1 MNVGIMCIT
10 LLFWLFVS
18 TPVTLK
24 LDIEDDETVTDCT
37 SRPRPRTKK
46 SAWIIDNFQDNYKT
60 LTIQDTIGNRK

>member
-10 LLFWLFVS
+10 LLFWLLVS

-24 LDIEDDETVTDCT
+24 LDIDDDETVTDCT
-37 SRPRPRTKK
+37 AGPRSRTEKM
-46 SAWIIDNFQDNYKT
+46 AWIIKNFQDNYKT